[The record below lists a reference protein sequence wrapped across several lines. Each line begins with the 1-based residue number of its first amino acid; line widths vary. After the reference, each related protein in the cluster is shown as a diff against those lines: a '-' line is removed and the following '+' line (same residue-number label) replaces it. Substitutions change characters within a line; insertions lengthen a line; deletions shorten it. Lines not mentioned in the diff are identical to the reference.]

1 MHQAVLAETMKTP
14 EAAELYDTK
23 APRTLEL
30 FGEGASDLFTIETW
44 RPLPQ
49 SGVEAKL
56 VGTGTDTYKALS
68 NAARDLEKAKL
79 QFVSGFDLVEGTN
92 VFNFTLDKVDSIA
105 AAFGIDFKPGAN
117 RTEKLRLFLTKL
129 QAQNAKE
136 ILGEAG
142 KTISDADRA
151 LVASIVGNI
160 SLLENEGRLTEK
172 LNQLYQQIIVQKEQ
186 KIIDALASLDRYSG
200 RKVSE
205 SLSGDLETDEERKEL
220 EGYELTK
227 GVTA

>member
-1 MHQAVLAETMKTP
+1 M
-14 EAAELYDTK
+14 
-23 APRTLEL
+23 
-30 FGEGASDLFTIETW
+30 
-44 RPLPQ
+44 
-49 SGVEAKL
+49 
-56 VGTGTDTYKALS
+56 
-68 NAARDLEKAKL
+68 
-79 QFVSGFDLVEGTN
+79 
-92 VFNFTLDKVDSIA
+92 
-105 AAFGIDFKPGAN
+105 
-117 RTEKLRLFLTKL
+117 FLTKL

-205 SLSGDLETDEERKEL
+205 SLSGGDITAEEREEL
-220 EGYELTK
+220 EGYEPTK